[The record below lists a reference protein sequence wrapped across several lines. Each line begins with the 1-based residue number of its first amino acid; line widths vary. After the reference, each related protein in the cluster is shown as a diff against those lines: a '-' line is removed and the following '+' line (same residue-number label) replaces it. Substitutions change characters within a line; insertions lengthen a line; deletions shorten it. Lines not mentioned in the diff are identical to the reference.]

1 MYLITTIVCFVVL
14 HDALLFTNALTSSR
28 VPLSKR
34 HLEMGGGKN
43 EGEKVQ
49 TKKEMF
55 RDLREKLNDAAQIP
69 GFFDVGQKMVCEH
82 IERHIESLSW

>member
-1 MYLITTIVCFVVL
+1 
-14 HDALLFTNALTSSR
+14 
-28 VPLSKR
+28 
-34 HLEMGGGKN
+34 MGGGKN

-82 IERHIESLSW
+82 IERHIESLSWKRSLRSVADTNPSS